1 MTTIFIILVVALWK
15 FLTYPFEPLARFVCR
30 KEKKRREAR
39 QKGIRVFVN
48 LFDCRI
54 RHLEVS

>member
-1 MTTIFIILVVALWK
+1 MVTVFVVLVIALWK

-30 KEKKRREAR
+30 KGRREAR
-39 QKGIRVFVN
+39 QKGIRVFAN

-54 RHLEVS
+54 CHLEVS

>member
-1 MTTIFIILVVALWK
+1 MTTIFIVLVIALWK

-30 KEKKRREAR
+30 KEKDEEKR
-39 QKGIRVFVN
+39 GIRVFAN

-54 RHLEVS
+54 CHFKVS